1 MDGYVDEGEISLK
14 DEESALYTSLINQQT
29 REPPYDEETMLR
41 PNKGFAGHTPAVT
54 TSRDIPKTMQMAL
67 NHPDNHQWRQA
78 MEKEYEKLE
87 SKDIFELVQQSD
99 VPQGVQIFPG
109 KWVFDSKEN
118 YEPTDER
125 AYKARWVIL
134 SNLIDKKTLQFDYC
148 TYTLVVTVAV
158 I

>member
-1 MDGYVDEGEISLK
+1 
-14 DEESALYTSLINQQT
+14 
-29 REPPYDEETMLR
+29 
-41 PNKGFAGHTPAVT
+41 
-54 TSRDIPKTMQMAL
+54 
-67 NHPDNHQWRQA
+67 

-99 VPQGVQIFPG
+99 VPWGVQIYPG
-109 KWVFDSKEN
+109 KWVYDSKED

-134 SNLIDKKTLQFDYC
+134 GNLIDKNILQFDYC
-148 TYTLVVTVAV
+148 TYALIVTAAV